1 MTALAEQQSEL
12 LAALFE
18 PWASVEAN
26 LTIALQQAWP
36 QAQYL
41 RGLQAYRSN
50 AAVMS
55 QSVLLSAYPQTA
67 RLMGA
72 EQFEGL
78 AVHLWRTQ
86 PPTRGDLAQW
96 GEGLADFLRSIP
108 ELMAHEAYLPDLAEL
123 EWALHAGKTAADV
136 ESSEPAPLAVIDSE
150 FPIIELQNGKEWAGV
165 SDQPGQRALVFRQ
178 GFKTACISIP
188 KDIDL

>member
-1 MTALAEQQSEL
+1 MMLADQQSQL

-18 PWASVEAN
+18 PWHAVEAN
-26 LTIALQQAWP
+26 ADVASQQSWS
-36 QAQYL
+36 QGQYL

-50 AAVMS
+50 AAIMA
-55 QSVLLSAYPQTA
+55 QGVLKSTYPQTA
-67 RLMGA
+67 RLMGD
-72 EQFEGL
+72 EQFDGM

-96 GEGLADFLRSIP
+96 GERLADFLRSIP
-108 ELMAHEAYLPDLAEL
+108 ELIAHEAYLPDLAEL

-188 KDIDL
+188 KDIPL